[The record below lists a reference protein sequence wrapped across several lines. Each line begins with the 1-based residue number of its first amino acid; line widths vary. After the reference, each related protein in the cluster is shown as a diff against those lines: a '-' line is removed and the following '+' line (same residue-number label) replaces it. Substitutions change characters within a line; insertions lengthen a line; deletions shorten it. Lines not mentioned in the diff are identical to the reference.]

1 MATCVARSVR
11 ARMVQLVI
19 MLLGSVHVNL
29 DILEQLVTPVRNSIL
44 ITMLLLM
51 ISCISDLQ
59 IQLCSA
65 VPDMKRL
72 SLMLCHLTQYA
83 CFFF

>member
-1 MATCVARSVR
+1 MATCVLASVR

-44 ITMLLLM
+44 ITMLLFM
-51 ISCISDLQ
+51 MSCLSDLQ
-59 IQLCSA
+59 FVIFVVRCLI
-65 VPDMKRL
+65 
-72 SLMLCHLTQYA
+72 
-83 CFFF
+83 

>member
-1 MATCVARSVR
+1 MQPVHQVSMATCVVTSVR

-29 DILEQLVTPVRNSIL
+29 DTLEQLVTPVRNSIL

-51 ISCISDLQ
+51 ISCISNL
-59 IQLCSA
+59 
-65 VPDMKRL
+65 
-72 SLMLCHLTQYA
+72 
-83 CFFF
+83 